1 MIAPITQQ
9 GLVVVSIENHATGAS
24 LAGQQRIVLRLNNFL
39 SERMIPITWFSRYE
53 AFEDLQVISDT
64 LVDHHEAAILADNHW
79 CSNQV
84 DRRAFN
90 EELSLRCERLHA
102 IGARV
107 STVAIDEGLPADS
120 LDILVKQRIS
130 LVRDLNDTTSSA
142 VRGLQPFNDDS
153 KRYGIWK
160 LPAPY
165 TLTELT
171 QRNVRTVVARRQMV
185 KQLHRGNCVHLNMQL
200 GQLMDAAGWKRAVQL
215 IDQLS
220 QMRDRGRI
228 QISPVNSLCYVA
240 RRVVQK
246 SQSHSDIR
254 PAA

>member
-1 MIAPITQQ
+1 MIAPVTQQ
-9 GLVVVSIENHATGAS
+9 GLVVVSIENHAIGSS
-24 LAGQQRIVLRLNNFL
+24 LAGQQRVVLRTNAFL
-39 SERMIPITWFSRYE
+39 SERSIPVTWFSRYRS
-53 AFEDLQVISDT
+53 FEDIQVISDT
-64 LVDHHEAAILADNHW
+64 LVDHHEAAILTDNNW
-79 CSNQV
+79 CSNQIS
-84 DRRAFN
+84 RKAFS
-90 EELSLRCERLHA
+90 EELSRRCERLNA
-102 IGARV
+102 VGVRV
-107 STVAIDEGLPADS
+107 STVAIDNGLPADS

-130 LVRDLNDTTSSA
+130 LVRDLNDSTSSA
-142 VRGLQPFNDDS
+142 VRGLQPYSDES

-185 KQLHRGNCVHLNMQL
+185 KQLHRGNCVHVNMRL
-200 GQLMDAAGWKRAVQL
+200 SQLMDAAGWKRAIQL

-240 RRVVQK
+240 RRVVQN